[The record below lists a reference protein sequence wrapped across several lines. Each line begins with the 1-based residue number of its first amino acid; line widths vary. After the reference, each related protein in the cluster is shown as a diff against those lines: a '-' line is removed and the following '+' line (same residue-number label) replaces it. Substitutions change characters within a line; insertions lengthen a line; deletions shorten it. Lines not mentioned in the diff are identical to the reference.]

1 MILSGK
7 IADMGE
13 LEENLQ
19 TTVSNPWMP
28 LDDPEMGDFFNRV
41 ENEIRD
47 ISNIVRGAGKLS
59 AGEIIQVDLELSRRK
74 HENGSLW
81 RR

>member
-1 MILSGK
+1 
-7 IADMGE
+7 MGE

-74 HENGSLW
+74 HENSSLW

>member
-28 LDDPEMGDFFNRV
+28 LDDPEMCDFFNRV

-74 HENGSLW
+74 HENSSLW